1 MVRFARS
8 PEAAP
13 SRARAARACGRD
25 EMNVNFTYCRVPADE
40 HEAPEELS
48 ASSTQPGDALPEIL
62 KTRFAGGSIK
72 NADSLRAEYGS
83 AVDEKMEQLNQ
94 VASQG
99 SVEVFALVRPS
110 AQTMPI
116 PHAGTYF
123 YFDEMGAL
131 KGLPVNKRAGQIA
144 ATCGL
149 DVESP
154 FLGDVYIGRVVL
166 TPSPTRNG
174 NFDLS
179 ELDSSS
185 PFLRSAPSENAQY
198 QMAMEEYSKAAKA
211 KTVEGKARAGMG
223 SGSDADGSPNALA
236 AAATPSTPG
245 QYKWAQTP
253 TDLEVTLALPAG
265 TLKRDVKVSVGAK
278 SLKVDVRSSADANAP
293 PLVDLKLFAAVRPDE
308 MTWTLSG
315 TMEGLPQ
322 LQVMVEKAVSV
333 TWSRLEVASEGQIL

>member
-1 MVRFARS
+1 
-8 PEAAP
+8 
-13 SRARAARACGRD
+13 
-25 EMNVNFTYCRVPADE
+25 
-40 HEAPEELS
+40 
-48 ASSTQPGDALPEIL
+48 
-62 KTRFAGGSIK
+62 
-72 NADSLRAEYGS
+72 
-83 AVDEKMEQLNQ
+83 
-94 VASQG
+94 
-99 SVEVFALVRPS
+99 
-110 AQTMPI
+110 
-116 PHAGTYF
+116 
-123 YFDEMGAL
+123 
-131 KGLPVNKRAGQIA
+131 
-144 ATCGL
+144 
-149 DVESP
+149 
-154 FLGDVYIGRVVL
+154 
-166 TPSPTRNG
+166 
-174 NFDLS
+174 
-179 ELDSSS
+179 
-185 PFLRSAPSENAQY
+185 
-198 QMAMEEYSKAAKA
+198 MAMEEYSKAARA

-278 SLKVDVRSSADANAP
+278 SLKVDVKSSADANAP